1 LQAERATLNRPRKG
15 LSAYLDAVDKLRSVE
30 FFFNSKTNYM
40 IRDKVLKQA
49 DGLLSKA
56 AEQLENDFHRLL
68 SKCRFGFNVC

>member
-1 LQAERATLNRPRKG
+1 LQAERAILNRPRKG

-68 SKCRFGFNVC
+68 SKCRFGFNVF